1 MNDLHSIMA
10 TYEKNRQEQA
20 ALNEA
25 NKNTIFD
32 ALAAANITKVVVDF
46 DGEGDSGQI
55 DSIVAFIDEE
65 LTKMPVTTVTI
76 GQIQY
81 GKPEPFPIESTLE
94 QAIETLCYD
103 YLDDMHGGW
112 ENNDGAFGEFTLDA
126 VTRTIELE
134 FSARFTDCETYTH
147 TF

>member
-10 TYEKNRQEQA
+10 AYEQHRREQA
-20 ALNEA
+20 ALNEG
-25 NKNTIFD
+25 NKTAIFD

-55 DSIVAFIDEE
+55 DSIVAFTGEE

-76 GQIQY
+76 RQVQY
-81 GKPEPFPIESTLE
+81 GKPEPFPVESTLD

-103 YLDDMHGGW
+103 YLEDMHGGW
-112 ENNDGAFGEFTLDA
+112 ENNDGAFGEFTIDA
-126 VTRTIELE
+126 VNRTIELE
-134 FSARFTDCETYTH
+134 FNARFTDCETTTH